1 MIKPQTLTFKLSLIS
16 KSQYKIFYLKKK
28 PIPGNQHCTRL
39 EDSKAWAKQEFWNKY
54 WQVKIYSLRYISE
67 KQQLIETNTEMN
79 QILELS
85 EDFKTIIIKI
95 LQQAQFFETNQK
107 FQQRNKMYKKD
118 LNENYRTKK
127 YNRTFKNFLNGLNS
141 RIKMTGQNQ

>member
-1 MIKPQTLTFKLSLIS
+1 M
-16 KSQYKIFYLKKK
+16 
-28 PIPGNQHCTRL
+28 
-39 EDSKAWAKQEFWNKY
+39 
-54 WQVKIYSLRYISE
+54 RYISE

-95 LQQAQFFETNQK
+95 LKQAQFFETNQK
-107 FQQRNKMYKKD
+107 FQQRNKMYIKD
-118 LNENYRTKK
+118 LNENYKTEK

-141 RIKMTGQNQ
+141 RIKMTG

>member
-1 MIKPQTLTFKLSLIS
+1 M
-16 KSQYKIFYLKKK
+16 
-28 PIPGNQHCTRL
+28 
-39 EDSKAWAKQEFWNKY
+39 
-54 WQVKIYSLRYISE
+54 RYISE

-107 FQQRNKMYKKD
+107 FQQRNKMYIKD
-118 LNENYRTKK
+118 LNENYKTEK

-141 RIKMTGQNQ
+141 RIKMTG

>member
-1 MIKPQTLTFKLSLIS
+1 M
-16 KSQYKIFYLKKK
+16 
-28 PIPGNQHCTRL
+28 
-39 EDSKAWAKQEFWNKY
+39 
-54 WQVKIYSLRYISE
+54 RYISE

-107 FQQRNKMYKKD
+107 FQQRNKMYIKD
-118 LNENYRTKK
+118 LNENYKTEK

-141 RIKMTGQNQ
+141 RIR

>member
-1 MIKPQTLTFKLSLIS
+1 M
-16 KSQYKIFYLKKK
+16 
-28 PIPGNQHCTRL
+28 
-39 EDSKAWAKQEFWNKY
+39 
-54 WQVKIYSLRYISE
+54 RYISE

-107 FQQRNKMYKKD
+107 FQQRNKMYIKD
-118 LNENYRTKK
+118 LNENYKTER

-141 RIKMTGQNQ
+141 RIKMTG

>member
-1 MIKPQTLTFKLSLIS
+1 M
-16 KSQYKIFYLKKK
+16 
-28 PIPGNQHCTRL
+28 
-39 EDSKAWAKQEFWNKY
+39 
-54 WQVKIYSLRYISE
+54 RYISE

-79 QILELS
+79 QVLELS

-107 FQQRNKMYKKD
+107 FQQRNKMYIKD
-118 LNENYRTKK
+118 LNENYKTEK

-141 RIKMTGQNQ
+141 RIKMTG